1 MRKLGL
7 VLLLTM
13 GWGNL
18 NASDDRVTQWIET
31 IRSVGAQG
39 RGSQEARAA
48 RTQLAGRGPEILHDL
63 LVGMDTPDIVSS
75 NWLRSVFDEI
85 VDRTWAQNPKL
96 IPEQEFHDFFMD
108 SRREGRVR
116 RLVLSVLARRDPPSF
131 KRKRVCV
138 RR

>member
-1 MRKLGL
+1 MVPGQFDNGSFESDYDMRKLGL

-63 LVGMDTPDIVSS
+63 LVGMDTPDIVS
-75 NWLRSVFDEI
+75 
-85 VDRTWAQNPKL
+85 
-96 IPEQEFHDFFMD
+96 
-108 SRREGRVR
+108 
-116 RLVLSVLARRDPPSF
+116 
-131 KRKRVCV
+131 
-138 RR
+138 